1 MSRTSEAFAK
11 GKAFI
16 PFVTAG
22 DPDMETT
29 ERLIVAMAEAG
40 ADLIEIGI
48 AFSDPVAEGPVIQA
62 ADLRA
67 LSGGAT
73 TDKVFDMIARV
84 RQKCTVP
91 LALMTYI
98 NPIYTYG
105 AERFMMRAQATGVD
119 ALIVPDMPYEER
131 QELATVCEK
140 YDVDLVAMIAPTSHK
155 RVEMIAA
162 EAKGFLYCVSSLGV
176 TGMRNELSTAIGDLI
191 ALVKKVRDIPCAIGF
206 GVSTPEQA
214 REMAALAD
222 GVIVSS
228 AIVQLV
234 AEYGADSVPFVAEY
248 VRSMKAAIL

>member
-98 NPIYTYG
+98 NPVYTYG

-140 YDVDLVAMIAPTSHK
+140 YDVDLVAMIAPTSQK
-155 RVEMIAA
+155 RVEMIVA

-206 GVSTPEQA
+206 GVSTPAQA

-234 AEYGADSVPFVAEY
+234 AEYGVDSVPFVAEY

>member
-98 NPIYTYG
+98 NPVYTYG

-140 YDVDLVAMIAPTSHK
+140 YDVDLVAMIAPTSQK
-155 RVEMIAA
+155 RVEMIVA

>member
-22 DPDMETT
+22 DPDMATT

-84 RQKCTVP
+84 RQKCAVP
-91 LALMTYI
+91 LALMTYL
-98 NPIYTYG
+98 NPVYTYG
-105 AERFMMRAQATGVD
+105 AERFMARAQAASVD

-131 QELATVCEK
+131 QELAAVCEK
-140 YDVDLVAMIAPTSHK
+140 YDVDLVAMIAPTSQK

-176 TGMRNELSTAIGDLI
+176 TGVRSELSTSIGDLI

-222 GVIVSS
+222 GVIVGS
-228 AIVQLV
+228 AIVQIV
-234 AEYGADSVPFVAEY
+234 AEHGADSVPFVAEY